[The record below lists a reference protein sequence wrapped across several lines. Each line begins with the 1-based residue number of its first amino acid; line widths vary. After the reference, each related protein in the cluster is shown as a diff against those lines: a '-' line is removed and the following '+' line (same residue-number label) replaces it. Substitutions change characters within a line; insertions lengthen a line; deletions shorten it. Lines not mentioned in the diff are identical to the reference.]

1 MMRGK
6 NDAEAQKFFK
16 QAKRMKDRAEVNIK
30 KRNFFLAS
38 IEIDV
43 ANKLLEEGSKF
54 L

>member
-1 MMRGK
+1 MRGN
-6 NDAEAQKFFK
+6 NDAEARKLFK
-16 QAKRMKDRAEVNIK
+16 QAKRMKERAEINIK

>member
-1 MMRGK
+1 MRGN
-6 NDAEAQKFFK
+6 NDVEARKFFK

-30 KRNFFLAS
+30 KRNFVLAS
-38 IEIDV
+38 IEIGV